1 MTVVVTTE
9 PASLVAVHDQCAAL
23 EAWAEQCSSV
33 AELRDASNKLAAID
47 EYLARTTTEGRGR
60 VAAAMR
66 RLEVR
71 IGKLLPPAKTH
82 AEAGALR
89 HRPAL
94 GRDLSLGIRPET
106 ESQFRRMAENEDT
119 VEDVIAGSDD
129 EKPASR
135 RKVMRA
141 IRGDK
146 PAATNT
152 NIGDTRTLPRPV
164 ELARVLTRLDEQLNG
179 LAAVARQLDGFDDL
193 DPTLAEELAQS
204 MVPAMTA
211 INRVIR
217 QLRRM
222 GA

>member
-71 IGKLLPPAKTH
+71 IGKLLPPS
-82 AEAGALR
+82 
-89 HRPAL
+89 HRGKVRNRGDEL
-94 GRDLSLGIRPET
+94 NHRQET
-106 ESQFRRMAENEDT
+106 EFRQMAEDEDT